1 MPADRAIDKLKKA
14 FNVEERSSYTIQKEG
29 VTILKIYWKPLTIA
43 DRDQINNTL
52 KSLNKYEDEG
62 SLEFALQIIIQKAED
77 VSGKKLF
84 ADGDRVALRRELP
97 MAVLLD
103 LMGKMQGFSDGV
115 TTDATKSGVIE
126 E

>member
-14 FNVEERSSYTIQKEG
+14 FNVEERSSYTIQ
-29 VTILKIYWKPLTIA
+29 
-43 DRDQINNTL
+43 DQINNTL

-97 MAVLLD
+97 MTVLLD